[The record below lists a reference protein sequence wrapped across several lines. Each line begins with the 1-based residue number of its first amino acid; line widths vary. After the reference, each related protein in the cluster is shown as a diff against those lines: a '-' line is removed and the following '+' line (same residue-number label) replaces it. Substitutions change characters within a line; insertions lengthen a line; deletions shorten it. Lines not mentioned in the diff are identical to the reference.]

1 MPCCIGMIIG
11 LLLPRVVLIF
21 YWLLTDYISRA
32 FETWIWPLLGFLFMP
47 YTTLFY
53 LWAMTY
59 GDRGVEGL
67 WLVLVIIGVVLD
79 LSSYGGGGSRARRGV
94 LLRRGR

>member
-1 MPCCIGMIIG
+1 MPCCIGVLIG
-11 LLLPRVVLIF
+11 LLLPRVVLLF
-21 YWLLTDYISRA
+21 YWLLTPYISQA

-53 LWAMTY
+53 LWAMLY
-59 GDRGVEGL
+59 NQGQVSGL

-79 LSSYGGGGSRARRGV
+79 LSSYGGSGRARRGY
-94 LLRRGR
+94 LRRK

>member
-1 MPCCIGMIIG
+1 MPCCIGMLIG

-21 YWLLTDYISRA
+21 YWLLTPYVGKVFDN
-32 FETWIWPLLGFLFMP
+32 WLWPLLGFLFMP

-53 LWAMTY
+53 LWAMVH
-59 GDRGVEGL
+59 GGRVEGL

-79 LSSYGGGGSRARRGV
+79 LSSYGGGGRARRG
-94 LLRRGR
+94 LLSRRRG